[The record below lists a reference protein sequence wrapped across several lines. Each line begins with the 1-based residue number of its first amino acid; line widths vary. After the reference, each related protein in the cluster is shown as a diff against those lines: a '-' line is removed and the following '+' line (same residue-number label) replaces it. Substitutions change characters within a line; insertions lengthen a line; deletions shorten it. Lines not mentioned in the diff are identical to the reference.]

1 MQIKT
6 GIDIIEENR
15 IKEAIQD
22 LDEKFL
28 KRVYTTYEIEYC
40 NSKNNMKY
48 QHFAARFAAKEA
60 VFKAISNKLKSK
72 YDISWTDIEIK
83 NDENG
88 KPMFFID
95 KLNKCDII
103 SKDISMSHIKDYAI
117 ACVSI
122 LLEN

>member
-117 ACVSI
+117 ASVSI